1 MNLVQSGA
9 PELSSV
15 AEPVSMREDVSH
27 LIDDMM
33 KTMIAHRGIGLAAN
47 QVGVLKRVIIVRS
60 GGVFR
65 AIINPEII
73 KRHPRQCKSI
83 EGCLS
88 FPGRKVAMMRSK
100 TVSVK
105 GYDADWTP
113 IKFNASG
120 VDAFC
125 VQHEIDHLD
134 GKTIA

>member
-1 MNLVQSGA
+1 MNLLQDGS

-15 AEPVSMREDVSH
+15 AEPVSMQEDVSN
-27 LIDDMM
+27 LIDGMM
-33 KTMIAHRGIGLAAN
+33 KTMIENRGIGLAAN

-73 KRHPRQCKSI
+73 KRHVRQCKSI

-88 FPGRKVAMMRSK
+88 FPGRKVTMMRSK

-105 GYDADWTP
+105 GYDADWAP
-113 IKFNASG
+113 IRFNASG

-125 VQHEIDHLD
+125 VQHEIDHLN

>member
-1 MNLVQSGA
+1 MNLLQDGS

-15 AEPVSMREDVSH
+15 AELVSMHEDVSN
-27 LIDDMM
+27 LIDGMM
-33 KTMIAHRGIGLAAN
+33 KTMIENSGIGLAAN

-88 FPGRKVAMMRSK
+88 FPGRKVTMMRSK

-105 GYDADWTP
+105 GYDADWAP
-113 IKFNASG
+113 IRFNASG

-125 VQHEIDHLD
+125 VQHEIDHLN